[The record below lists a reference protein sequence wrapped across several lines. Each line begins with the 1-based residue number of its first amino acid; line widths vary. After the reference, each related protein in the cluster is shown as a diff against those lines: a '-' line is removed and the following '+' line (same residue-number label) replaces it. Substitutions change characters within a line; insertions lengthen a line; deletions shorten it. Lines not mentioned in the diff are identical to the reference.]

1 MVQQK
6 KGYLI
11 SFEGGEGGGK
21 TTQVTKLAERMS
33 KLGKSI
39 ITTREPGGTRIS
51 EQIREVVLDTQSTN
65 MSMAT
70 EVLLFQAARA
80 QIFAELIIPA
90 LSESKVILCDRGP
103 YTSVIYQGIVRG
115 FGAKMIE
122 KLNDL
127 STQKTYPDLVF
138 LLDVP
143 VEIGLARRAQ
153 SGEINRLDNETKD
166 FHEKARQAYLEIAK
180 NDKSGKWVII
190 DSMQNIEQ
198 VYTQIETE
206 LKKRG
211 II

>member
-1 MVQQK
+1 MVKQK

-21 TTQVTKLAERMS
+21 TTQVTKLAEYMS

-90 LSESKVILCDRGP
+90 LSEGKVILCDRGP

-153 SGEINRLDNETKD
+153 SGEMNRLDNETKE

-190 DSMQNIEQ
+190 DSMQSIER
-198 VYTQIETE
+198 VYTQITEE
-206 LKKRG
+206 LKKRRV
-211 II
+211 I